1 MKLLASPLLLI
12 TLFLSISVHASDDFF
27 TDISNAYL
35 PGEVKELLAGELT
48 IPVIELEAHTPLPLG
63 TAVLLTESFPS
74 SLTLAQGSTL
84 AQILSEKG
92 WNVVLSPFNLPIKDA
107 IDADAQGISTS
118 TNSSATNSPTD
129 NLATTTPEQQTT
141 TKIHPRSNQLTQ
153 YLDFDATSAQLSLQL
168 NALNNYLQERQGY
181 RMVIA
186 QGMLA
191 ATYLSVTKD
200 QETLHPDTFVAISPF
215 WPDTYVNDLI
225 IDNIAQAEFPLLDL
239 SLEGFND
246 WTQDTLNRRRISAQN
261 ALKIH
266 YRQIIIPTHALA
278 ISANQSQKPP
288 HIQLVANNTIG
299 WTRYLGW

>member
-1 MKLLASPLLLI
+1 MKLLASTFLLI
-12 TLFLSISVHASDDFF
+12 TLFLSISVRASDDFF

-63 TAVLLTESFPS
+63 TAVLLTEHFPS
-74 SLTLAQGSTL
+74 SLTLAQGNAL

-92 WNVVLSPFNLPIKDA
+92 WNVVISPFNLPIKDA
-107 IDADAQGISTS
+107 IDADTKNNSTVD
-118 TNSSATNSPTD
+118 SSAMN
-129 NLATTTPEQQTT
+129 TPEQQTT
-141 TKIHPRSNQLTQ
+141 TKIHPRSNQLAQ
-153 YLDFDATSAQLSLQL
+153 YLDFEATSTQLALQL
-168 NALNNYLQERQGY
+168 NALNNYLQGRQGY

-215 WPDTYVNDLI
+215 WPDTSVNDLI

-246 WTQDTLNRRRISAQN
+246 WTQDTLNRRKISAQN

-266 YRQIIIPTHALA
+266 YRQIIIPTHVLA
-278 ISANQSQKPP
+278 ISTNLSQKPP

>member
-1 MKLLASPLLLI
+1 MKLRASTLLLI
-12 TLFLSISVHASDDFF
+12 TLFLSISVRASDDFF

-63 TAVLLTESFPS
+63 TAVLLTEPFPS
-74 SLTLAQGSTL
+74 SLTLAQGNTL

-92 WNVVLSPFNLPIKDA
+92 WNVVLSPFNLPIKDV
-107 IDADAQGISTS
+107 IEADTQGNSSADNSSTA
-118 TNSSATNSPTD
+118 SSATNSP
-129 NLATTTPEQQTT
+129 EQQTA

-153 YLDFDATSAQLSLQL
+153 YLDFDATSTQLTLQL
-168 NALNNYLQERQGY
+168 NALNNYLQGRQGY

-200 QETLHPDTFVAISPF
+200 QGTLHPDTFVAISPF
-215 WPDTYVNDLI
+215 WPDTRVNDLI

-246 WTQDTLNRRRISAQN
+246 WTQDTLDRRRISAQN